1 MSLRQQAINGV
12 IWTFAQQF
20 SVQII
25 NFGMQIVLARLLMP
39 EMFGL
44 IAMIN
49 IFISIG
55 QLLMDGGMT
64 TSLIRTKNSDNKDYS
79 TVFMTN
85 LSVSIFVYLIVFAC
99 APLIADFYD
108 QAILTEIVRVFAL
121 MFVINAFSA
130 VHVAKLTKEMN
141 FKKQMTFQIPST
153 VIGAI
158 TGVTLA
164 LLGYGVWSLVWLNLA
179 QVTALSLQYWL
190 MTDWRPSFIIDKSKL
205 KYHFNFGYKM
215 TLSGLLDRIYNN
227 AYNIVIGKFFSP
239 AQVGFFYQAESMRLF
254 PVNQIGSVLGKVTYP
269 MFAKIETD
277 KELKNACKK
286 TMKLVLSVAIPVMFI
301 LILVADD
308 LFLLVFGEK
317 WMPAVPYFKI
327 LAIASIVRPI
337 SGYNL
342 NILKVKGR
350 SDLFLK
356 VEVIKKILGVAAI
369 AIALPFGIMPLVI
382 SLTVV
387 SYLFVMV
394 NMIVSGR
401 LINYKVYEQ
410 LKDISL
416 LYCIGFVV
424 TVICYFILPY
434 MSTNILIVNLLIGA
448 IFYGA
453 TYVLLLFL
461 FERQVIHLIIGLL
474 KK

>member
-1 MSLRQQAINGV
+1 MSLKQQAISGV

-25 NFGMQIVLARLLMP
+25 NFGVQIVLARLLMP

-49 IFISIG
+49 IFVSIG
-55 QLLMDGGMT
+55 QMLMDGGMT
-64 TSLIRTKNSDNKDYS
+64 TSLIRTKNADNKDYS

-85 LSVSIFVYLIVFAC
+85 LSVSIFVYLIVFVC

-164 LLGYGVWSLVWLNLA
+164 LMGYGVWSLVWLNLA

-401 LINYKVYEQ
+401 LINYKVWEQ

-416 LYCIGFVV
+416 LYLIGIIVGIICFFV
-424 TVICYFILPY
+424 LPY
-434 MSTNILIVNLLIGA
+434 TDTSYLIANILIGTTI
-448 IFYGA
+448 YGA
-453 TYVLLLFL
+453 LYVFSVLS
-461 FERQVIHLIIGLL
+461 FEKQIIEVIRNLIR
-474 KK
+474 K